1 MRLKMK
7 KLLLLLLVCCSF
19 TLHAEW
25 YEVEGEAII
34 IDNDVD
40 IARELAVRNALK
52 QALLYAGASVS
63 SLQSFNGGKILS
75 DSFQV
80 RMDGEVRDIRLKS
93 ESIKRDKI
101 TVQIVT
107 DIVADRNKCLSAG
120 YQKSVSL
127 LRFDIRH
134 REQAS
139 YGGIYNI
146 NESFSR
152 LLYQSLR
159 KNSQT
164 FDAREFINQN
174 IGFSGSS
181 LPLRGNLTSQE
192 VKQISKSADSQYI
205 ILGSI
210 TDLSTFKP
218 AVNGIAKIFAG
229 DLPDRN
235 FRLNIQV
242 FDGFNGNLLFDR
254 NYSKVTKWEFAKHRV
269 VDTDTLKFW
278 RSEFGISLQLIIDD
292 VLFDLDASLQC
303 KLVEARVIAVDG
315 NEVNINIGRNNGLKL
330 GDKFMIKHTGSYV
343 DQFGISRKKETN
355 SSSQVEVTKLYEQQ
369 ASLITVDRQPTA
381 NVQIDD
387 LVILN

>member
-1 MRLKMK
+1 MK
-7 KLLLLLLVCCSF
+7 KVLLLLLACCSF
-19 TLHAEW
+19 GYSFSLYAEW
-25 YEVEGEAII
+25 YEVEGEAVIV
-34 IDNDVD
+34 DNNVD

-63 SLQSFNGGKILS
+63 SLQTFNGGKILT

-80 RMDGEVRDIRLKS
+80 RMDGEIRDIRLKS
-93 ESIKRDKI
+93 EKIKKGII
-101 TVQIVT
+101 TVNVVT

-120 YQKSVSL
+120 YQKSMSL
-127 LRFDIRH
+127 LRFNIAH
-134 REQAS
+134 REHAS
-139 YGGIYNI
+139 YGAIYGI

-174 IGFSGSS
+174 IGFSGNS
-181 LPLRGNLTSQE
+181 LPLRGNLTSEE
-192 VKQISKSADSQYI
+192 VKQMSKSADSQYI
-205 ILGSI
+205 IMGSI
-210 TDLSTFKP
+210 TDLSTLKP
-218 AVNGIAKIFAG
+218 TVNGLAKLLA
-229 DLPDRN
+229 DELPERN
-235 FRLNIQV
+235 FRLNVQV
-242 FDGFNGNLLFDR
+242 FDGFNGSLLFDKS
-254 NYSKVTKWEFAKHRV
+254 YSKVTKWEFGKHRI

-278 RSEFGISLQLIIDD
+278 RSQFGESLQLIIDD

-315 NEVNINIGRNNGLKL
+315 NEVDINIGRNNGLKL
-330 GDKFMIKHTGSYV
+330 GDKFVIKHTGSYI
-343 DQFGISRKKETN
+343 DQFGISRKKEVN
-355 SSSQVEVTKLYEQQ
+355 SSSEVEVTNLYDQQ
-369 ASLITVDRQPTA
+369 ARLITVTRQPTA